1 MAGEGRPHPGCP
13 VVCQGS
19 WVLWGR
25 GRHGS
30 STEQSGR
37 GTVGGG
43 PSLCKGAGRGQSAGW
58 VFKSSAGSSGCELT
72 LNGWLME
79 LRQVDYR
86 LGLVSAR
93 RVAAGSPGLESVW
106 VDKTVTSW
114 DCLRNTQSCP
124 MGNPF
129 VRMSAEGPPPL
140 VAGMLQSHQAAIS
153 ALSPSPTAS
162 RTVQLCIFLPRP
174 LGLFLGARQGALFP
188 CPLWSPS
195 RHFWGSA
202 LIGQGDRAW
211 SAWTTSPVTWR

>member
-1 MAGEGRPHPGCP
+1 MEGQACAKVPDVGRVLGGCLSP
-13 VVCQGS
+13 
-19 WVLWGR
+19 LLAAR
-25 GRHGS
+25 
-30 STEQSGR
+30 
-37 GTVGGG
+37 
-43 PSLCKGAGRGQSAGW
+43 A
-58 VFKSSAGSSGCELT
+58 CELT

-79 LRQVDYR
+79 LTQVDYR
-86 LGLVSAR
+86 LELVSAR
-93 RVAAGSPGLESVW
+93 RVAAGSPGLEPVW
-106 VDKTVTSW
+106 VDKTVASW

-124 MGNPF
+124 MGNPL

-140 VAGMLQSHQAAIS
+140 VAGTLQSHQAAIS

-162 RTVQLCIFLPRP
+162 RTIQLCIFLPRP